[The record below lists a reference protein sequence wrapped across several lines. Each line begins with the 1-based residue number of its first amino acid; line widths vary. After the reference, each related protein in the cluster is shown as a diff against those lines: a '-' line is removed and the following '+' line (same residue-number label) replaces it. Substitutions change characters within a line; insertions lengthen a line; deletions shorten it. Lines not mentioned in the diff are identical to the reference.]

1 MRTAFSIRI
10 TPAIS
15 IAILLLFAVDSARSQ
30 QPNLNRMLDAVDS
43 SAGWARTPVS
53 DEQAPVARPPIA
65 NPQALNPASQQF
77 MHHNNGPISNP
88 GRIVQQGSYPT
99 PMWTEN
105 QAAQMQQIQ
114 RQQAAIPN
122 VSRQI
127 MKSFFNGNFA
137 GAMGGGPAPRST
149 PPPQKSYGSSTAY
162 SDWQRAENEAIRA
175 RNYGR
180 TARYDKDKWARKN
193 AADRA
198 NYAADAARAASD
210 RVYSA
215 SLNGDPQAKQY
226 ASQARAASD
235 RARADANRARY
246 NADTIR

>member
-1 MRTAFSIRI
+1 M
-10 TPAIS
+10 
-15 IAILLLFAVDSARSQ
+15 LLFVAGEAAKSQ
-30 QPNLNRMLDAVDS
+30 QPDLSRMLDAVDS
-43 SAGWARTPVS
+43 SSGWSRTPVS
-53 DEQAPVARPPIA
+53 DAQRSQPAFADPQTA
-65 NPQALNPASQQF
+65 NPTSQQF
-77 MHHNNGPISNP
+77 MRRNQSAMPNP
-88 GRIVQQGSYPT
+88 TRVVQQGSYPT

-105 QAAQMQQIQ
+105 QASQMQQIQ

-137 GAMGGGPAPRST
+137 GAMGGSPAPPAASRSAQ
-149 PPPQKSYGSSTAY
+149 PPQKSYGSSTAY

-180 TARYDKDKWARKN
+180 TARYDKDKWDRKN

-198 NYAADAARAASD
+198 YYASNAARAASD
-210 RVYSA
+210 RVYYA

-226 ASQARAASD
+226 ASQARAAAD
-235 RARADANRARY
+235 RAKADSDRARY

>member
-1 MRTAFSIRI
+1 MKRTSFSIRI

-15 IAILLLFAVDSARSQ
+15 IVMLLFVAGEAAKSQ
-30 QPNLNRMLDAVDS
+30 QPDLSRMLDAVDS
-43 SAGWARTPVS
+43 SSGWSRTPVS
-53 DEQAPVARPPIA
+53 DAQRSQPAFADPQAA
-65 NPQALNPASQQF
+65 NPTSQQF
-77 MHHNNGPISNP
+77 MRRNQGAMPNP
-88 GRIVQQGSYPT
+88 TRVVQQGSYPT

-105 QAAQMQQIQ
+105 QAARMQQIQ

-137 GAMGGGPAPRST
+137 GAMGGGSAPSPT

-198 NYAADAARAASD
+198 YYASNAARAASD
-210 RVYSA
+210 RVYYA
-215 SLNGDPQAKQY
+215 SLNGDPTAKQY
-226 ASQARAASD
+226 ASKARDAAD
-235 RARADANRARY
+235 RAKADADRARY